1 MLLYTFFYVF
11 YTNDDNEQKLGK
23 LWWPHKFNHIFLDF
37 LIRQPIYNKV
47 VIDHQSDDKEA
58 VKSLENRKKA
68 SSGRANH
75 RFLTV
80 WDEMQT
86 QGETAWCLFNGRRFE
101 KYFSTIC
108 TVFFQSLL
116 FSQMHSS

>member
-1 MLLYTFFYVF
+1 MMIMNKNLENYDDLIGSIIFF
-11 YTNDDNEQKLGK
+11 LG
-23 LWWPHKFNHIFLDF
+23 F

-80 WDEMQT
+80 
-86 QGETAWCLFNGRRFE
+86 
-101 KYFSTIC
+101 
-108 TVFFQSLL
+108 
-116 FSQMHSS
+116 